1 MRIWPL
7 ATCKS
12 GSRLFHFQAH
22 HVRKAP
28 FATKKHGAIPIS
40 LGVRKDGSC
49 ADTFM
54 VTFWPCSVVMRNKW
68 RSRSP
73 SHQDTLSL
81 RIALQGES
89 SAIFLKEKRNPQKYK
104 GLPKV
109 SFTEKYGV
117 FSGRGDRFPT
127 APHLATASF
136 ALDYYI
142 YIILYIHPLRQW
154 HLFSFSSIRIV
165 FRIALCLSILVTSKR
180 VSKRWASSAINL
192 SGSHGPKP

>member
-117 FSGRGDRFPT
+117 FSGRGDRFRTCGLVVPNHARYQLRHT
-127 APHLATASF
+127 SLRPLLPWTTIF
-136 ALDYYI
+136 
-142 YIILYIHPLRQW
+142 ILYCIFTL
-154 HLFSFSSIRIV
+154 SVNGISS
-165 FRIALCLSILVTSKR
+165 
-180 VSKRWASSAINL
+180 VS
-192 SGSHGPKP
+192 PQFE